1 MAQSAQRLVE
11 TQPTS
16 PLVAAQRTAR
26 SKAKGVVV
34 PTGRPAPAPA
44 PTVAA
49 IVARSSENPKEAA
62 QAWLAKLN
70 VPTWGE
76 AAVELSKA
84 AAEAAAMVLLAEQC
98 ESGDDAARAVLDK
111 EEAAWLAKMGA
122 APWGAATSATPAE
135 HGVLT
140 KLDATRWGQVAEALS
155 QAAATADVMNTMTEE
170 CDQGC
175 PISCDLMPAVR
186 AGAGEEMPKPEEPPE
201 ASPAD

>member
-1 MAQSAQRLVE
+1 MVE

-26 SKAKGVVV
+26 SKAAKGVVV
-34 PTGRPAPAPA
+34 PTGRPAPA

-84 AAEAAAMVLLAEQC
+84 AAEAAAMVMLAEQC

-201 ASPAD
+201 VSPAD